1 MACVGPLQVMR
12 AETLNVSTVADGT
25 SSGPVK
31 SVRGIALSFAL
42 LKPLLAAAVRL
53 SWPVPIG
60 FVSPFL
66 YTSARTSK
74 KVPTS
79 SLFLRP
85 THTLAASR
93 PRRAFAAPSVSRAG
107 CVQGIRAARDDEP
120 RLAVEGPR
128 RHRAARE
135 A

>member
-1 MACVGPLQVMR
+1 VACVGPLQVMR

-93 PRRAFAAPSVSRAG
+93 PRRAFAAHAALSSVYG
-107 CVQGIRAARDDEP
+107 WFTEGFDTTDLKAARHL
-120 RLAVEGPR
+120 LAKLDP
-128 RHRAARE
+128 
-135 A
+135 

>member
-1 MACVGPLQVMR
+1 VACVGPLQVMR
-12 AETLNVSTVADGT
+12 AETLNVSTVPDGT

-93 PRRAFAAPSVSRAG
+93 PRRAFAAHAALSSVYRWFTEG
-107 CVQGIRAARDDEP
+107 FDTTDLKAARHL
-120 RLAVEGPR
+120 LAKLDP
-128 RHRAARE
+128 
-135 A
+135 